1 MQKLSVAIIT
11 LNEAHALAACL
22 ASVAFAD
29 EIVVVD
35 SGSTDDTVRIAQ
47 AHSARVVQQPWLGF
61 GPQKQ
66 FAVGAASN
74 DWILALD
81 ADERVSPELAAAIQT
96 SLAQPHPPYALYRLA
111 RANRFMGRVLRHG
124 EGYPDWCVRLFD
136 RRLANWDDA
145 PVHEAVRAT
154 DQHTAI
160 GALTGDLQHESA
172 ESLAD
177 YIAKQNRYST
187 IAAERALRE
196 GKRSSGLQ
204 MVASPLLRF
213 VKFYLVRGGFLDGAA
228 GFAHCAIGAFASF
241 LKHVK
246 MWK

>member
-1 MQKLSVAIIT
+1 MQKLSVTIIT
-11 LNEAHALAACL
+11 LNEAHALGACL

-47 AHSARVVQQPWLGF
+47 AHGARVVQQTWLGF

-81 ADERVSPELAAAIQT
+81 ADERVSPELATAIQT
-96 SLAQPHPPYALYRLA
+96 ALAQAHPPHVLYHMA

-136 RRLANWDDA
+136 RRAANWDDA

-154 DQHTAI
+154 DKHSVIAT
-160 GALTGDLQHESA
+160 LKGDLQHESA

-177 YIAKQNRYST
+177 YVAKQNRYSS
-187 IAAERALRE
+187 IAAERALQAGE
-196 GKRSSGLQ
+196 RSSGLK

-213 VKFYLVRGGFLDGAA
+213 VKFYVLRGGFLDGKA

-246 MWK
+246 MQ